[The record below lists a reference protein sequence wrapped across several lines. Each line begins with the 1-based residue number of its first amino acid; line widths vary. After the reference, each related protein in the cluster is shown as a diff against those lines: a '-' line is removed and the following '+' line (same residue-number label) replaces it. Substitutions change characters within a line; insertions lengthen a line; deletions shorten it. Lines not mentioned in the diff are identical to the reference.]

1 MLNKTLLVWTK
12 QEEFISKPLE
22 DLSRVDEE
30 DFRRL
35 LPLQSL
41 RRYPPEEDEEW
52 LGVWELEGLE
62 YPMQ

>member
-1 MLNKTLLVWTK
+1 MLNKKLLVWTK
-12 QEEFISKPLE
+12 QEEYISVPLE
-22 DLSRVDEE
+22 DLSIVDE

>member
-1 MLNKTLLVWTK
+1 MLIKKLLVWTK
-12 QEEFISKPLE
+12 QEEHISVLLE
-22 DLSRVDEE
+22 DLSGVDEE

-52 LGVWELEGLE
+52 LGVLELEGLV

>member
-1 MLNKTLLVWTK
+1 MLIKKLLVWTK
-12 QEEFISKPLE
+12 QEEHISVPLE
-22 DLSRVDEE
+22 DLSGVDEE

-41 RRYPPEEDEEW
+41 RRYPPEEDEW
-52 LGVWELEGLE
+52 LGVLELEGLV